1 MDSTARTKA
10 RLQEIEAKKARLE
23 ELRRKRELQE
33 KEIKNSRLSV
43 GEKTTVIA
51 KHLLLKEHSREFL
64 KLTYIG
70 LDCPTEPKS
79 RQTKRHRGFT
89 FKHTWA

>member
-1 MDSTARTKA
+1 MDSNARTKA

-43 GEKTTVIA
+43 GEKTTVKPII
-51 KHLLLKEHSREFL
+51 LLLKESSGELL
-64 KLTYIG
+64 KLTYNV
-70 LDCPTEPKS
+70 LDCPTKPES
-79 RQTKRHRGFT
+79 RQTKRYRSST
-89 FKHTWA
+89 VEHTWT